1 MVIEN
6 KNYDD
11 KLIAKLKK
19 AFNPKSW
26 NETKTND
33 SWAVFK
39 VMSEMVEGFEKMS
52 KIGPCVTIFGSAR
65 TKPNTHYYQMAEE
78 IAYLLT
84 KKGFGVITGGGPGIM
99 EAGNKGAHFSGGKS
113 VGLNIDLPFEQSSN
127 PFIDND
133 KLLTFNYF
141 FVRKLMFMKYSQG
154 YIAMPGGF
162 GTLDELFEAITL
174 IQTNKMVRFPIALVG
189 KDYWEGWID
198 WLKNTM
204 LAAGNIKEEDLNIFT
219 LVDSAEEAVQHIC
232 NFYNKYHLKPNF

>member
-6 KNYDD
+6 KDYDD
-11 KLIAKLKK
+11 KLRAKLKS
-19 AFNPKSW
+19 AFKPKSW
-26 NETKTND
+26 TETKTHD

-39 VMSEMVEGFEKMS
+39 VMSEMVGGFETMS
-52 KIGPCVTIFGSAR
+52 RIGPCVTIFGSAR
-65 TKPNTHYYQMAEE
+65 TKPDNPYYRMTEE

-113 VGLNIDLPFEQSSN
+113 VGLNIDLPFEQTSN
-127 PFIDND
+127 PYIDQD

-154 YIAMPGGF
+154 YITMPGGF
-162 GTLDELFEAITL
+162 GTLDEFFEAVTL

-189 KDYWEGWID
+189 KDYWEGLLD
-198 WLKNTM
+198 WLKKSM
-204 LAAGNIKEEDLNIFT
+204 LMEGNIKEEDLEIFKIVNT
-219 LVDSAEEAVQHIC
+219 AEEAVAHIE
-232 NFYNKYHLKPNF
+232 NYYNKYKLKPNF